1 MSLFDPDVA
10 SLFNLLIE
18 ERKER
23 LALEERLKLV
33 EIEDRTA
40 LRRSARTGRDRHAGV
55 QRRIRIRSLQAGQP
69 QTYPDHGEMQ

>member
-33 EIEDRTA
+33 EI
-40 LRRSARTGRDRHAGV
+40 RTGLRFGDPHELGEIGMQTSHVEYEYEAFKRDNPN
-55 QRRIRIRSLQAGQP
+55 QP
-69 QTYPDHGEMQ
+69 